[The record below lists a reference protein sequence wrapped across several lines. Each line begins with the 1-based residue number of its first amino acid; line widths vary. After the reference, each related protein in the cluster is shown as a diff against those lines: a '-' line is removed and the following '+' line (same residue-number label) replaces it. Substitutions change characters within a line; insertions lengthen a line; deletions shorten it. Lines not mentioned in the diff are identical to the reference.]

1 MPTGMMLSV
10 TMRDQTNEVSLKKMT
25 EWGGRQW
32 QPLEDGV
39 SSLCWPSG
47 RCSRSRATRA
57 RRRPGLAQA
66 LGPDGPGAARSRGP
80 ASPCLAVRLRGSRG
94 QLSDTPGA
102 LSRVPGRGAGPSP
115 EKAEAAPLVAAG
127 WRATWLQPVHA
138 VATGAQGSPRPFLQ
152 AARPPCAPG
161 PALVPGLVSMVTGR
175 AAWSSKVVAGLCFSL
190 PVRP

>member
-102 LSRVPGRGAGPSP
+102 LSRVPGRGAGPRGRRRRG
-115 EKAEAAPLVAAG
+115 VADG
-127 WRATWLQPVHA
+127 ENLCSEIDFTRK
-138 VATGAQGSPRPFLQ
+138 
-152 AARPPCAPG
+152 
-161 PALVPGLVSMVTGR
+161 VSN
-175 AAWSSKVVAGLCFSL
+175 LYYL
-190 PVRP
+190 I